1 MLNKLCMPALIYL
14 IYIVVHI
21 TIDVYYGLYNMAFV
35 KIWIGIIVTLLL
47 NIMCENNMSFFA
59 WLIISIPFI
68 LMTVIAIFV
77 LYSLGLDPA
86 TGKVKTE
93 TKTTESTQTNTTE
106 NTETTS
112 VNPIYITNEDVPLY
126 PTSTTPVE
134 ITLYSTT
141 PPAISSTIPAEFTV
155 YSPSST
161 SYTTSTTSTT
171 PAPSTSGNNAYDD
184 IPPPSIYANP
194 IAVNYHGVLADSV
207 RSVQSNFN

>member
-21 TIDVYYGLYNMAFV
+21 TFDMYYGLYNMAFV

-68 LMTVIAIFV
+68 LMTIIAIFV

-93 TKTTESTQTNTTE
+93 TTENTETNTTE
-106 NTETTS
+106 NTT
-112 VNPIYITNEDVPLY
+112 VNPVYINNKNVPLY

-134 ITLYSTT
+134 ITLYSNS
-141 PPAISSTIPAEFTV
+141 PPARSTTIPAEFTT

-161 SYTTSTTSTT
+161 TYTTT
-171 PAPSTSGNNAYDD
+171 APSTTYNTAYDD

-207 RSVQSNFN
+207 PSVQSNFN

>member
-68 LMTVIAIFV
+68 LMTIIAIFV

-86 TGKVKTE
+86 TGKVKT
-93 TKTTESTQTNTTE
+93 KTTENTQTNTTE
-106 NTETTS
+106 NTQTT
-112 VNPIYITNEDVPLY
+112 VNPVYINNENVPLY

-134 ITLYSTT
+134 ITLYSNS
-141 PPAISSTIPAEFTV
+141 PPARSTTIPAEFTT

-161 SYTTSTTSTT
+161 SYTT
-171 PAPSTSGNNAYDD
+171 PAPSTTTYNTAYNTAYDD

-207 RSVQSNFN
+207 PSVQSNFN

>member
-1 MLNKLCMPALIYL
+1 
-14 IYIVVHI
+14 
-21 TIDVYYGLYNMAFV
+21 MAFV

-68 LMTVIAIFV
+68 LMTIIAIFV

-86 TGKVKTE
+86 TGKVKTQ
-93 TKTTESTQTNTTE
+93 TTENTQSNTTE
-106 NTETTS
+106 NTQTT
-112 VNPIYITNEDVPLY
+112 VNPVYINNENVPLY

-134 ITLYSTT
+134 ITLYSNA
-141 PPAISSTIPAEFTV
+141 PPARSTTIPAEFTT

-161 SYTTSTTSTT
+161 SYTT
-171 PAPSTSGNNAYDD
+171 PAPSTTYNTAYDD

-207 RSVQSNFN
+207 PSVQSNFN

>member
-21 TIDVYYGLYNMAFV
+21 TFDMYYGLYNMAFV

-68 LMTVIAIFV
+68 LMTIIAIFV

-86 TGKVKTE
+86 TGKVKTN
-93 TKTTESTQTNTTE
+93 TTENRQTNTTE
-106 NTETTS
+106 NTETKTTENTETT
-112 VNPIYITNEDVPLY
+112 VNPVYINNENVPLY

-134 ITLYSTT
+134 ITLYSNA
-141 PPAISSTIPAEFTV
+141 PPARSTTIPAEFTT

-161 SYTTSTTSTT
+161 TYSTT
-171 PAPSTSGNNAYDD
+171 APSTTYNTAYDD

-207 RSVQSNFN
+207 PSVQSNFN